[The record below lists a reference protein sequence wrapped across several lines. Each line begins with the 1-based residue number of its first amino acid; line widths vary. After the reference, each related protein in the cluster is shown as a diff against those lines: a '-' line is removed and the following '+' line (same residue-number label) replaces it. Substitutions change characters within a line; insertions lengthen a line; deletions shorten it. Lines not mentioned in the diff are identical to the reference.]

1 MSDILIESRC
11 PTCGSKKVKDVTAS
25 EIIASKKECNNCK
38 KFWFV

>member
-1 MSDILIESRC
+1 MFDILTELRC

-25 EIIASKKECNNCK
+25 EIIASKKKCYNCK